1 MQLPRPIY
9 MLLAV
14 SYKNDQG
21 KVSESDGNT
30 VVLNY

>member
-9 MLLAV
+9 MLLAA

-21 KVSESDGNT
+21 KVLESDGNT